1 MLIITKELAKIAH
14 AKHRL
19 EKHGG
24 DDIPA
29 VDIKILY
36 RAANDVLAHFSPT
49 LKSSLYFLDES
60 VQGQVVRDKNYL
72 PNIKN
77 PKIEPL
83 KWRDKYEN
91 AIFRIHHGVSDDD
104 DMVFTDVKVDSIVIT
119 PMEGGSVTIEFMVKG
134 LLGDNSMD
142 ALIHIENTEVHVSLL
157 EEEDPQGDMLKD
169 AA

>member
-14 AKHRL
+14 VKHRL

-24 DDIPA
+24 EDVPA

-36 RAANDVLAHFSPT
+36 RASNDVLAHFSDT
-49 LKSSLYFLDES
+49 LKPSLYWLNES
-60 VQGQVVRDKNYL
+60 VQGQVIRDANYL

-77 PKIEPL
+77 PKIAPL
-83 KWRDKYEN
+83 KWRDEYEN
-91 AIFRIHHGVSDDD
+91 VTFRIHHGVRDED
-104 DMVFTDVKVDSIVIT
+104 DMVFVEANVDSFVIT
-119 PMEGGSVTIEFMVKG
+119 PMEGGSVTIEFSVRA
-134 LLGDNSMD
+134 LLADNSMD